1 MMHLPH
7 RISGEI
13 AAHLKIAATVT
24 FLQLGILEVSA
35 KRQSNGWTDGRRM
48 SLLCKKRTTNLV
60 FVKGVRIR
68 F

>member
-24 FLQLGILEVSA
+24 FLQLGILEF
-35 KRQSNGWTDGRRM
+35 RREGRRM
-48 SLLCKKRTTNLV
+48 DGRTANV
-60 FVKGVRIR
+60 FAL
-68 F
+68 